1 MLRCGGESRRA
12 RRERSTMK
20 DRTDHE
26 IRGVWTRGADPKEL
40 VLSDGS
46 RLSLESGLSGDGEV
60 AWRRTD
66 GRGDTEGPVSV
77 PEALELA
84 GDPYRAYVSVRTRA
98 EAEWLRAIAEWC
110 RREATRLEGGLAT
123 AT

>member
-1 MLRCGGESRRA
+1 MEQH
-12 RRERSTMK
+12 
-20 DRTDHE
+20 DHHG

-46 RLSLESGLSGDGEV
+46 RLALESGLTGDGEV

-66 GRGDTEGPVSV
+66 GRDATEGTVSV
-77 PEALELA
+77 PEAVELA
-84 GDPYRAYVSVRTRA
+84 GDDYQGYVAVRTRA

-110 RREATRLEGGLAT
+110 RVEASRLEGGLA
-123 AT
+123 AAV